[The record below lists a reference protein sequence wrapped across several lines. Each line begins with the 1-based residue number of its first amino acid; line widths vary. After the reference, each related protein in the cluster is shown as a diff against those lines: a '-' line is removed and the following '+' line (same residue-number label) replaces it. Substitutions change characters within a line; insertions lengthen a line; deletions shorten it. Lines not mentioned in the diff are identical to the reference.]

1 MSIDDMVL
9 GPDGAGD
16 ENMCLER
23 ASAQYVCKVRQQIP
37 QGKHQWPLSSLVH

>member
-9 GPDGAGD
+9 GQDGAGD

-23 ASAQYVCKVRQQIP
+23 SSASYVCKVRQQGLAGGP
-37 QGKHQWPLSSLVH
+37 SVMSD